1 MGVVVVV
8 TESTGQGDGPHSS
21 NEPDGVT
28 DSAADAFFL
37 PLGAEHYAAT
47 EWTQGPWSLE
57 QQHGGPPSAL
67 LAGRL
72 ERLAPRPELV
82 PARLT
87 VEFLG
92 PVPVGDVGVSVRVVR
107 DGRSVQLVAGE
118 LSVDGR
124 VCLSAQL
131 WRVRST
137 KVTGVPE
144 AALAPADTPGPVPA
158 EPQGPLARRFGYGRA
173 LDWRFLDGSFRDPG
187 PATAWVRC
195 ERPLVA
201 GETIGPLERVV
212 LVADTG
218 SGIGA
223 ELDFRKFVWPNLD
236 LSLHLVRP
244 PVSEWVCLQSHTEVG
259 DGGVG
264 VSHTR
269 LYDEAGAFGSVA
281 QTLFVA
287 PVPGATG

>member
-1 MGVVVVV
+1 MGDVVG
-8 TESTGQGDGPHSS
+8 SGP
-21 NEPDGVT
+21 
-28 DSAADAFFL
+28 ADAAGAVAVNAEEPFFV
-37 PLGAEHYAAT
+37 PLGAERYAAS
-47 EWTQGPWSLE
+47 ELTQGPWSLE

-92 PVPVGDVGVSVRVVR
+92 PVPVGEVRVAVRVVR

-131 WRVRST
+131 WRVRAA
-137 KVTGVPE
+137 KVPGLPE
-144 AALAPADTPGPVPA
+144 AAMVPSEVPGPVPA

-173 LDWRFLDGSFRDPG
+173 LDWRFVSGSFRYPG

-195 ERPLVA
+195 GRPLVE
-201 GETIGPLERVV
+201 GEVLGALERVV

-223 ELDFRKFVWPNLD
+223 ELDSRQFVWPNLD
-236 LSLHLVRP
+236 LSVHLMRV
-244 PVSEWVCLQSHTEVG
+244 PVSEWLCLSSATELG
-259 DGGVG
+259 DAGVG
-264 VSHTR
+264 VARTQ
-269 LYDEAGAFGSVA
+269 LFDEAGLFGSVA
-281 QTLFVA
+281 QSLFVA
-287 PVPGATG
+287 PVPGASAP